1 MLSQQ
6 QARESQHQVAAP
18 AKDAHYFLSLL
29 DQLADLLVQLS
40 RMKDLVQIQYE
51 LTYTYTNIHK
61 HKHTFILLLQ

>member
-51 LTYTYTNIHK
+51 LTHTHTYTQT
-61 HKHTFILLLQ
+61 HTTTIILLLQ